1 MSSLHPAPL
10 ARSPLFVCIAALLGL
25 HAQGARADGPI
36 LVTDCSDP
44 GLAGDPTL
52 RNAIFNAASGDI
64 IELANAPCS
73 TITLHTSIFGDTIYV
88 MQKDLTIQNSSP
100 NQITVDGSQLPSG
113 NQGLSSDSRVFTH
126 KPSEVGTLT
135 IDHVNVTGGHSQHDD
150 NAAYGGCIFT
160 NGALVL
166 TNSTVSACSAVSATP
181 GHESRSALGGAIYAG
196 GNITLTGSTV
206 TGSTLTSPLSAAY
219 GGGVFSKG
227 LVQANNSTISNNKV
241 YSEIAGGGGGVRG
254 TSGVSLVHSIVAGNS
269 AHATTLGPNGGGV
282 SCQGGPIDI
291 SYSTISNN
299 SVLGTPLNGMGG
311 GVFGTANVSLVKTT
325 VSGNSSSNNAGGV
338 AAYSPYNGN
347 TFTVIA
353 STISGNTAQNVI
365 GGIQTDAYTTK
376 IYNSTIAFNTAVQ
389 GFIYDG
395 NVAMSPGLALD
406 GRRDTL
412 LVTLE
417 SNILAHNSFG
427 PDTDDDLSAVE
438 FNVHTITIDPNVSHN
453 LIRTSVPPASGL
465 PAGTITGCPLLGPLR
480 DNGGPTW
487 THALFSHS
495 AAIDFGSNSL
505 NYHQDQRGAEAD
517 GPPYPFP
524 RVSTV
529 AADIGAYE
537 VNKTD
542 VVFNAEFE
550 TCAPLVP

>member
-25 HAQGARADGPI
+25 PAQAAFASVPTHF
-36 LVTDCSDP
+36 VTDCSDP
-44 GLAGDPTL
+44 GLADAETL
-52 RNAIFNAASGDI
+52 RNAIFNAASGEI

-73 TITLHTSIFGDTIYV
+73 TITLAAGSTTIYV
-88 MQKDLTIQNSSP
+88 MQKDLIIQNSGP
-100 NQITVDGSQLPSG
+100 NPITIDGSLLATG
-113 NQGLSSDSRVFTH
+113 DQGFGDSRVFTH
-126 KPSEVGTLT
+126 KPPDPGTLT

-427 PDTDDDLSAVE
+427 TDTNDDLSAVE
-438 FNVHTITIDPNVSHN
+438 FNVHTVTIDANVSHN

-487 THALFSHS
+487 THALMTHS
-495 AAIDFGSNSL
+495 AAIDTGSNSL
-505 NYHQDQRGAEAD
+505 NYHQDQRGAETD